1 MAWRRGG
8 KVRSMPSDNQDTR
21 DTTTRRYLSDLIAVH
36 THVHD
41 AIARHQ
47 EDSAL
52 AKVPGALRCIE
63 NVVASLARSQR
74 LLEDRAQV
82 LGGQGALG
90 NIKEALTTVSG
101 LFAGLYGRVRPE
113 TASRALRDDYTA
125 LHFLF
130 SCTAMLHATSRALG
144 DKPTCTITAGI
155 MRDLPPLILDVA
167 DLIPHAVLLELAKD
181 HPDLDHSADDS
192 AIREVKSAW
201 HGAGTVAAHS
211 N

>member
-1 MAWRRGG
+1 
-8 KVRSMPSDNQDTR
+8 MPSDTQDPR
-21 DTTTRRYLSDLIAVH
+21 DNTTRHYLSDLIAVH

-41 AIARHQ
+41 AIARHK

-74 LLEDRAQV
+74 LLEDRAEA

-90 NIKEALTTVSG
+90 NLKEALTTVSG
-101 LFAGLYGRVRPE
+101 FFAGLYGKVRPE

-130 SCTAMLHATSRALG
+130 ACTAMLHTTSRALG
-144 DKPTCTITAGI
+144 DTPTCTITAGI

-167 DLIPHAVLLELAKD
+167 DLIPHAVLLDLAKE
-181 HPDLDHSADDS
+181 HPNLDHSADEA
-192 AIREVKSAW
+192 AIREVKGAW
-201 HGAGTVAAHS
+201 HGAGTMAAHA